1 MSALAAA
8 AARLKPLTGAVA
20 ARWSNFAPRER
31 ALMLLFA
38 AIAMAGALYYL
49 AVAPMIALRA
59 DARAEIAEYGGLA
72 ARLAAL
78 DPERLEATPAEQ
90 REGTAAEIAEAAASD
105 LGITLTRSVPV
116 EDGVRV
122 QLAAVAYPV
131 LIEWLADI
139 ERTSPLRAT
148 RIRIMRTPMA
158 GQVRAD
164 LVLAR

>member
-31 ALMLLFA
+31 VLMLLFA
-38 AIAMAGALYYL
+38 AIALAGALYYL
-49 AVAPMIALRA
+49 AVVPLRALRA
-59 DARAEIAEYGGLA
+59 EARAEIAEYGGLA
-72 ARLAAL
+72 ARLAAI
-78 DPERLEATPAEQ
+78 DPERLETAPAEQ
-90 REGTAAEIAEAAASD
+90 REGTAAGIAAAAASD
-105 LGITLTRSVPV
+105 IGITLTRSDPV
-116 EDGVRV
+116 GDGVRV
-122 QLAAVAYPV
+122 QLAAVAYP
-131 LIEWLADI
+131 LLLEWLADI
-139 ERTSPLRAT
+139 ERTSPLRAA